1 MLNRKG
7 KKIRKKREILRDVE
21 GRTEMV
27 KHTFN
32 QSCKSLI
39 GRISKIYLKFNSW
52 SFFRIDKR
60 WESLDSK
67 SPINFMQEK

>member
-7 KKIRKKREILRDVE
+7 KNQKKKWEIMRDVE
-21 GRTEMV
+21 ERAGMV

-39 GRISKIYLKFNSW
+39 GRISKIYLKFDGW
-52 SFFRIDKR
+52 KFFRIDKR
-60 WESLDSK
+60 WDSLDSK
-67 SPINFMQEK
+67 SPTDLTEEK